1 MMDEQCKSCQDCHHA
16 YALLNRENQELRR
29 LNIAFNR
36 PEPSPDL
43 LREYNQMKMQNQAM
57 MDVHNALVKEHGDA
71 IRQVPALKATIERLK
86 LDIVLIHQVCT
97 HRQRYK
103 LRRVLWL
110 DQQEIENCRK
120 YLHPEYMYGHGKKRK
135 KA

>member
-1 MMDEQCKSCQDCHHA
+1 MMDEQCQSCKEMRA
-16 YALLNRENQELRR
+16 
-29 LNIAFNR
+29 
-36 PEPSPDL
+36 
-43 LREYNQMKMQNQAM
+43 QNQAM

-71 IRQVPALKATIERLK
+71 TRQLANLVPALKATIERLK

-135 KA
+135 TA